1 MKKSMLK
8 MSLLAATAAISS
20 FSLASSPVLAQE
32 SAATA
37 AATET
42 VDVDPGLWVVKDD
55 DTTIYLFGTVHILKP
70 GLSWFDEAIKEA
82 FDASDELV
90 LEIVGADDPA
100 SQQIALAMGTDE
112 VTGPFREKLTPENK
126 AAYEAALG
134 SLGIPAAGF
143 DQFEPWLASIT
154 LGVVPLLA
162 KGYDVNSGA
171 EKVLTAQAEKDG
183 KTLGQLETVEQ
194 QLGFFDD
201 LPEENQIAMLNEAVA
216 AVPEIDSF
224 VDSMVTT
231 WGSGDTEKLAEL
243 MNEGFSDK
251 LVYDA
256 LLTNR
261 NANWAEWIE
270 TRLKTPGTV
279 FIAVGAGHLAGDTS
293 VQAQLAKK
301 SIETSR
307 IEY

>member
-1 MKKSMLK
+1 MKNSMLK
-8 MSLLAATAAISS
+8 SSILAVAAAISS

-32 SAATA
+32 TA
-37 AATET
+37 AAPAAAET
-42 VDVDPGLWVVKDD
+42 VDIDPALWVVKDK

-70 GLSWFDEAIKEA
+70 GLSWFDEAVKEA

-100 SQQIALAMGTDE
+100 SQQKAMAMGTDE

-126 AAYEAALG
+126 AAYETALG
-134 SLGIPAAGF
+134 SLGIPAAGL

-171 EKVLTAQAEKDG
+171 EKVLTAQAENDG

-201 LPEENQIAMLNEAVA
+201 LPEENQIAMLNAAVA
-216 AVPEIDSF
+216 AIPEIESF

-231 WGSGDTEKLAEL
+231 WGSGDTEKLAAL

-256 LLTNR
+256 LLTKR
-261 NANWAEWIE
+261 NANWAEWID
-270 TRLKTPGTV
+270 TRLETPGTV

-301 SIETSR
+301 NITTSR